1 MKRGYCKLIF
11 PVFCL
16 AVIVL
21 GGCETG
27 PPPKLTFEESG
38 HDFGQI
44 PPNKRNKAR
53 IKFTNTGEGVLRIKK
68 VEDCCGVVARL
79 AGGKKKYAPGESGT
93 LEVEFTSAPKPG
105 PYTRELIIHTNDRE
119 NRKSTF
125 RMRAKIIMS
134 ITWEPESLQL
144 FLDRE
149 NAGCSKVTL
158 SCLKKSLFSVTGFK
172 STGDCITADFD
183 PSVKATEF
191 VLEPK
196 VDMDKIDTNPQGNV
210 TITVTHTDG
219 NAVIVPF
226 DVLPR
231 YTVTPKEVFLL
242 DPKSGKPVVRDISIN
257 NNYGE
262 DFEIESLASKG
273 GVVSIKV
280 LEQKKTDKGYR
291 LNVEMTFAG
300 AQEKGLFVDEF
311 SVKIKGDEKELAI
324 PCRVWYLN
332 KG

>member
-1 MKRGYCKLIF
+1 MKRSYCKLVF

-16 AVIVL
+16 AVILL

-27 PPPKLTFEESG
+27 PPPKLTFEKLG

-44 PPNKRNKAR
+44 PPNKLTKAR

-119 NRKSTF
+119 NRTSKF

-149 NAGCSKVTL
+149 NAGCPKVTL
-158 SCLKKSLFSVTGFK
+158 RCLKKTRFSITGFK
-172 STGDCITADFD
+172 STGDCITADLD
-183 PSVKATEF
+183 PSVKAAEF

-196 VDMDKIDTNPQGNV
+196 VDMDKIGKNIQGDV

-219 NAVIVPF
+219 NAVIIPF
-226 DVLPR
+226 DVLPK
-231 YTVTPKEVFLL
+231 YTVSPKEILL
-242 DPKSGKPVVRDISIN
+242 FDPTSGKPVVKEVSIV
-257 NNYGE
+257 NNYGDE
-262 DFEIESLASKG
+262 FEIESLVSKS
-273 GVVSIKV
+273 GVVSVKV

-311 SVKIKGDEKELAI
+311 TVKIKGDEDLAI
-324 PCRVWYLN
+324 PCKVWYLN
-332 KG
+332 KD